1 MTDEIPILISHLKF
15 YEEETKKH
23 LVCIKLI
30 SIQIKEAE
38 RNLDFFGKVK
48 YCNMCCKVLLIKDNV
63 CPVCHRSDTVIES
76 TLENHIKMLLR
87 GLTEKR
93 NLFNNVMNELEDFKH
108 DGQDF

>member
-15 YEEETKKH
+15 YEEETKKN

-48 YCNMCCKVLLIKDNV
+48 YCSACDKVLLIKDNV
-63 CPVCHRSDTVIES
+63 CPVCHKYEDVIEN
-76 TLENHIKMLLR
+76 TLEDHIKMLLR
-87 GLTEKR
+87 GLTCNK
-93 NLFNNVMNELEDFKH
+93 NLFNNFMDTFENFEYKGHEY
-108 DGQDF
+108 